1 MKYTLTLFIFILSI
15 HCSFAQ
21 ETTYIIDYDL
31 KKAFKQ
37 SPTSFTSPSSLFIQP
52 KNSALYK
59 IKYGATPEEK
69 VEDPNNLPQ
78 GNVIVVEGS
87 DAFYFRKEGDTTL
100 IYDDHII
107 FRHFTVKDQPKFNW
121 TLTNDSKK
129 VLGYNCQK
137 ATANFRGR
145 TYEAYFT
152 ADLGIQGAP
161 WKFYGLP
168 GLILH
173 VYSIDGVFEITAT
186 GINTV
191 KDIEPLENPLD
202 TTKMITWEQ
211 YKKKY
216 ERKYYG
222 LMNMVIGD
230 GHGNSAS
237 MPKMQL
243 ELLVEDRN

>member
-1 MKYTLTLFIFILSI
+1 MKYTLTLFIFIFSI
-15 HCSFAQ
+15 RCGFTQ
-21 ETTYIIDYDL
+21 ETTYVIDYDL

-37 SPTSFTSPSSLFIQP
+37 LPTSSTFPSSLFIQTG
-52 KNSALYK
+52 NSTLYQV
-59 IKYGATPEEK
+59 KYGVTPEEK

-87 DAFYFRKEGDTTL
+87 DAFYFRNEGDTTL

-107 FRHFTVKDQPKFNW
+107 FKHFTVKDEPKFNW
-121 TLTNDSKK
+121 TLTKDSKK

-152 ADLGIQGAP
+152 TDLGIQGAP
-161 WKFYGLP
+161 WKFHGLP
-168 GLILH
+168 GVILH

-186 GINTV
+186 GIKTFN
-191 KDIEPLENPLD
+191 DIEPLENPLD
-202 TTKMITWEQ
+202 TTKMITWNQ

-216 ERKYYG
+216 ERKYYE
-222 LMNMVIGD
+222 LMNMVVGSGTGD
-230 GHGNSAS
+230 YDS